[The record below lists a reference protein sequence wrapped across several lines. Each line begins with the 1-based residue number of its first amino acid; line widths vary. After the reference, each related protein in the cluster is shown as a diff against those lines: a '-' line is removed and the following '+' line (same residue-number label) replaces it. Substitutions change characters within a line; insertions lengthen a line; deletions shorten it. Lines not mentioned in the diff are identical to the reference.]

1 MQTDSTTK
9 FPWLTLVLLIV
20 FLVLAWMNFAPSFQ
34 ARLRAFSDKA
44 RAAQSSRP
52 PQEDPQPPARSA
64 ATAPVLD
71 LGGTNEPVAS
81 GLRESERT
89 NIAIYRA
96 VSPSVVAVNNRTL
109 VRGGFFGLQVFEV
122 PQGSGSGFVWDRM
135 GHIISN
141 YHVVHQATA
150 ITVTFA
156 DGTSFPATIVG
167 IAPDYDLAV
176 LKIDAPA
183 DRLVPVHC
191 GTSRDLLVGQSVLAI
206 GNPFGLDTT
215 LTVGVVSAL
224 GRSITAMTERRIH
237 DVIQT
242 DAAINP
248 GNSGGPLLNSRGQ
261 LIGVNTAILSPSG
274 AYAGIGFAVPADT
287 VSRVV
292 PQLIARGKVS
302 RAGLG
307 VQLLPDHVASRSG
320 VEGAALLTVLDG
332 GPAARAGLKGVT
344 QTRDGRLLLGDVIVG
359 INQIP
364 VTGVE
369 DLCAVLDRLHA
380 GDTVALTCRREQ
392 QTREVRLELQELD

>member
-1 MQTDSTTK
+1 MQTEPTSK

-20 FLVLAWMNFAPSFQ
+20 FLVLAWMNVAPSVR
-34 ARLRAFSDKA
+34 ARLGAT
-44 RAAQSSRP
+44 
-52 PQEDPQPPARSA
+52 PARTEPVPAPA
-64 ATAPVLD
+64 APAAPAPGTAPELKTAAGAAD
-71 LGGTNEPVAS
+71 
-81 GLRESERT
+81 GLLRDGERN
-89 NIAIYRA
+89 NIAIYQA
-96 VSPSVVAVNNRTL
+96 VSPSVVSVVNRTL

-122 PQGSGSGFVWDRM
+122 PQGSGSGFVWNRK

-156 DGTSFPATIVG
+156 DGTSFPATVVG
-167 IAPDYDLAV
+167 TAPDYDLAV

-183 DRLVPVHC
+183 EKLVPVHV
-191 GTSRDLLVGQSVLAI
+191 GASRDLKVGQSVLAI

-224 GRSITAMTERRIH
+224 GRTIMAMTERRIQ

-292 PQLIARGKVS
+292 PQLIDRGKVS

-307 VQLLPDHVASRSG
+307 VQLLPDHVTRRAD
-320 VEGAALLTVLDG
+320 VEGAAILTVIDG
-332 GPAARAGLKGVT
+332 GAAAVAGLKGVT
-344 QTRDGRLLLGDVIVG
+344 QTRDGSLRLGDVVVG
-359 INQIP
+359 INGRK
-364 VTGVE
+364 VACVE
-369 DLCAVLDRLHA
+369 DLCAELDRLQP
-380 GDTVALTCRREQ
+380 GDTATLACRRDQE
-392 QTREVRLELQELD
+392 TRAVQLRLQEID